1 MLLMSALKKLSNYS
15 KKNTGCIIKAGIV
28 VVLETQEQ
36 FNKLAFVSGGQFQED
51 SIIIDG
57 IYLAQSDDIGAINV
71 FPAIDLCEDMENIYE
86 ALSHRNLKDIDFDKW
101 YKKIKG
107 QIMNF
112 LHFIAGVAFCY
123 AFLSTF
129 GFIGS

>member
-1 MLLMSALKKLSNYS
+1 MSKILNKFVKKQN
-15 KKNTGCIIKAGIV
+15 NGCIIKLGIV

-51 SIIIDG
+51 SIIMDG

-71 FPAIDLCEDMENIYE
+71 FPASDLCDDMSNIEE
-86 ALSHRNLKDIDFDKW
+86 ALLHKYLKDIDFDKW

-107 QIMNF
+107 
-112 LHFIAGVAFCY
+112 
-123 AFLSTF
+123 
-129 GFIGS
+129 

>member
-1 MLLMSALKKLSNYS
+1 MSKILNKFVKKQN
-15 KKNTGCIIKAGIV
+15 NGCIIKLGIV

-51 SIIIDG
+51 SIIMDG

-71 FPAIDLCEDMENIYE
+71 FPASDLCDDMSNIEE
-86 ALSHRNLKDIDFDKW
+86 ALLHKNLKDIDFDKW

-107 QIMNF
+107 
-112 LHFIAGVAFCY
+112 
-123 AFLSTF
+123 
-129 GFIGS
+129 

>member
-1 MLLMSALKKLSNYS
+1 MSKILNKFVKKQN
-15 KKNTGCIIKAGIV
+15 NGCIIKLGIV

-101 YKKIKG
+101 HKKIKG
-107 QIMNF
+107 
-112 LHFIAGVAFCY
+112 
-123 AFLSTF
+123 
-129 GFIGS
+129 

>member
-1 MLLMSALKKLSNYS
+1 MSALKKLSNYS

-57 IYLAQSDDIGAINV
+57 LYLAQSDDIGAINV
-71 FPAIDLCEDMENIYE
+71 FPASDLCDDMSNIEE
-86 ALSHRNLKDIDFDKW
+86 ALLHKNLKDIDFDKW

-107 QIMNF
+107 
-112 LHFIAGVAFCY
+112 
-123 AFLSTF
+123 
-129 GFIGS
+129 